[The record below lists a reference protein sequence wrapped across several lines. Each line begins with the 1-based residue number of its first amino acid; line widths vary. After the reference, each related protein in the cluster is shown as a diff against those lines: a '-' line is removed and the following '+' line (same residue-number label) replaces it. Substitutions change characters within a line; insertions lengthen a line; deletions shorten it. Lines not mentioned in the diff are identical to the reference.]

1 MSESMGMETK
11 YTNLCVSHYCTQK
24 VIQAEESQQLDRQ
37 ADSTSE
43 RQLASFLGHL
53 SDMQWV
59 STQSSNTG
67 RMEIIHR
74 LSDTIF
80 FPPRLI

>member
-1 MSESMGMETK
+1 MSESTGMETK
-11 YTNLCVSHYCTQK
+11 YTNLCVSNYCTQK
-24 VIQAEESQQLDRQ
+24 VIQAEETQQLDRQ

-59 STQSSNTG
+59 SAQSSNTG

-74 LSDTIF
+74 LRDMIF